1 VLVDGFLLYPPSVSA
16 VLARLDGGL
25 FLRARYEEVRRRR
38 AGRGGYAT
46 AEGWWDDPEGYVEGV
61 VWANYV
67 REHGFMFVGG
77 DVAGGRVD
85 EGVVAG
91 LGVRVCPEGVGV
103 AVGMG
108 VGVGME
114 MEGVLG
120 WAVGA
125 VVGVLERVGG
135 GL

>member
-1 VLVDGFLLYPPSVSA
+1 
-16 VLARLDGGL
+16 
-25 FLRARYEEVRRRR
+25 
-38 AGRGGYAT
+38 
-46 AEGWWDDPEGYVEGV
+46 
-61 VWANYV
+61 
-67 REHGFMFVGG
+67 
-77 DVAGGRVD
+77 
-85 EGVVAG
+85 VAG

-103 AVGMG
+103 AVGM
-108 VGVGME
+108 GVGME